1 VRILF
6 DTNILLDATV
16 RDRPHHRDALVLLN
30 AVEQERLSG
39 VLAPL
44 SLGTLWYLG
53 DEIYGTDPRPLIRD
67 PCQLMDL
74 SPMGRSVLSR
84 ALDYGEDTDFED
96 VYLAESGLAAG
107 AMGVVTRNE
116 DDFAPTELTA
126 FHPTELVQILSQDL

>member
-1 VRILF
+1 MRILF

-16 RDRPHHRDALVLLN
+16 SDRPPHRDALVLLN
-30 AVEQERLSG
+30 EVEQERLSG

-67 PCQLMDL
+67 LSQLMDL

-84 ALDYGEDTDFED
+84 ALDHDEDTDFED
-96 VYLAESGLAAG
+96 MYLAASGLAAG
-107 AMGVVTRNE
+107 ATGIVTRNAE
-116 DDFAPTELTA
+116 DFAPTDLTA
-126 FHPTELVQILSQDL
+126 FHPAELVQMLSQGL